1 MTVLYKLG
9 FFLALAVVA
18 IAAAAV
24 VLLPM
29 IAKFRAET
37 DLQDYACA
45 VRKAALPLTDKEYLL
60 DVIER
65 LEDRVN
71 GEQQV
76 RWLNWSQHNNS
87 IREMLRSGIDGNA
100 APLIRRELLRV
111 EKHLAEGN

>member
-1 MTVLYKLG
+1 MTLLYKIG

-37 DLQDYACA
+37 DLQDYASA
-45 VRKAALPLTDKEYLL
+45 VRKAGLPLADKEYLL

-65 LEDRVN
+65 LEDRVDRE
-71 GEQQV
+71 EQIS
-76 RWLNWSQHNNS
+76 WLQ
-87 IREMLRSGIDGNA
+87 
-100 APLIRRELLRV
+100 
-111 EKHLAEGN
+111 